1 MIKGKKVLFGGSFIL
16 EDVDENLLVFFE
28 EGVINVRIWNWR
40 KFCVFSR
47 LLMSLVRSKEEGI
60 EV

>member
-1 MIKGKKVLFGGSFIL
+1 MIERKKVLFGGSFIL
-16 EDVDENLLVFFE
+16 EDVDDNLLVFFK
-28 EGVINVRIWNWR
+28 EGVINVRIRNWR